1 MQSTTLRSAA
11 ATLAVLACA
20 SPVHA
25 ALIAHWSFDEGSGT
39 TAANGANPAF
49 PGTIAGGT
57 VWTTGPAGFGAAL
70 AFDGVDDQVDTT
82 FGGITGSAARTVTAW
97 VRYPS
102 QPTTSPNEFDAIVS
116 WGNNSPNGS
125 RWTFRISDSAAVV
138 PNRLRLEIAG
148 GGVYGNTDLN
158 DDLWHHVAVV
168 QTGTTL
174 GSVLLYVDG
183 QPQTLAYNGAG
194 ASLAINTAVSPTTQ
208 VRIGAS
214 GHATN
219 YNITGSIDDVRMYDE
234 VLTQAQI
241 QALMVPEPSI
251 AALSGMALALTW
263 RRRR

>member
-1 MQSTTLRSAA
+1 MLSPSLFSAA
-11 ATLAVLACA
+11 ATLVLLAGA
-20 SPVHA
+20 LPAHA
-25 ALIAHWSFDEGSGT
+25 ALIAHWNFDEGSGT
-39 TAANGANPAF
+39 SAANSANPAF

-57 VWTTGPAGFGAAL
+57 VWTAGPTGFGTAL

-102 QPTTSPNEFDAIVS
+102 QPTASPNEFDAIVS

-183 QPQTLAYNGAG
+183 LPQTLAYNGGG
-194 ASLAINTAVSPTTQ
+194 AALAINTAVSPATQ
-208 VRIGAS
+208 VRIGTS

-219 YNITGSIDDVRMYDE
+219 YNITGSIDDVRIYDE
-234 VLTQAQI
+234 VLTQGQI

-251 AALSGMALALTW
+251 AALSAMTLAFAW